1 MQRKQFQPL
10 TWPALIQTLAEKN
23 FSLEAITALIN
34 EKRFPSYY
42 NSLQLSDFDVTK
54 SKHFLETIVDR
65 LIEANTQ
72 QCLGY
77 SRLSFLVCGVVR
89 GNLPLFEE
97 NTFNRLLQLFL
108 SIDTLPPNSEHS
120 YAVATALSSLLY
132 LRPVDL
138 KSGHFSL
145 DNDPSTTNS
154 DLLGR
159 HQGKMCLEKLASIFE
174 YGRVEIKTEISCLH
188 AVIQLLVHRTFLQC
202 NSTQTET
209 LSCIS
214 RIVKA
219 IWPIA
224 FILNRQTVGYTSGS
238 NSSYGPSSASDL
250 SDGWCGDFSESER
263 PIIVNKKKA
272 RQMATYCLRSLLASK
287 QVCHEIWSK
296 NFGDKQYLQSSLLFA
311 ISREQDPSLREKFIS
326 ILITVL
332 KNLEISFTV
341 AEELPN
347 RDSASYISYSVRLA
361 NELREMHQSLHG
373 ALINEKVTKNQL
385 GLLKA
390 IGTLVSV
397 TPYHRLQPGLLTG
410 LINKTSAFLKNFQN
424 DPVKFANLQVKILA
438 IWSNI
443 LNKKNLTPE
452 LRSLITSKL
461 DPVIFTGF
469 QMPQRSSCWLIDLC
483 LRILSESKFSTLR
496 SQAASLLRS
505 FVSMHFN
512 LFHPFMDAVK
522 AVIRQNLPPRKEDP
536 VSTTLN
542 ILILCDTMLTHQ
554 FDCLEKGRL
563 STLFTDCEW
572 WYDLM
577 GTLLDFASKTDVL

>member
-10 TWPALIQTLAEKN
+10 TWPALIRALPANN
-23 FSLEAITALIN
+23 FSLEVITALVN
-34 EKRFPSYY
+34 EKRFPSFYS
-42 NSLQLSDFDVTK
+42 SLLLPDFDVTK
-54 SKHFLETIVDR
+54 SKHFFKTIINH

-77 SRLSFLVCGVVR
+77 SRLSFLVCGVIR

-97 NTFNRLLQLFL
+97 ETFKRLLELFL
-108 SIDTLPPNSEHS
+108 SIDTLPPNSEHN
-120 YAVATALSSLLY
+120 YAVAAALSSLLY

-138 KSGHFSL
+138 KSGQSSL
-145 DNDPSTTNS
+145 DTDPSTFNS
-154 DLLGR
+154 DFLGR
-159 HQGKMCLEKLASIFE
+159 HQGEMCLEKLVSIFE
-174 YGRVEIKTEISCLH
+174 YNRGEVKTEISCLH

-202 NSTQTET
+202 NSAQTAT

-214 RIVKA
+214 RVVKA

-224 FILNRQTVGYTSGS
+224 FILNRQTSGYTSGS
-238 NSSYGPSSASDL
+238 NSSYGPSSASEL
-250 SDGWCGDFSESER
+250 SDGWCGDFAETER
-263 PIIVNKKKA
+263 PVIVNKKKA
-272 RQMATYCLRSLLASK
+272 RHLATYCLRCLLGSK

-296 NFGDKQYLQSSLLFA
+296 NFAEKQYLQSSLLFA
-311 ISREQDPSLREKFIS
+311 ISREQDPSLRERFIF

-332 KNLEISFTV
+332 NNLEISFTV

-361 NELREMHQSLHG
+361 NELREIHQSLHS

-390 IGTLVSV
+390 IGTLVAV
-397 TPYHRLQPGLLTG
+397 TPYHRLQPGLLTR
-410 LINKTSAFLKNFQN
+410 LMNKTSAFLKNFQN
-424 DPVKFANLQVKILA
+424 DPAKFANLQARILA
-438 IWSNI
+438 IWDNI

-461 DPVIFTGF
+461 DPVIFNGL

-483 LRILSESKFSTLR
+483 LQILSESKFSALR
-496 SQAASLLRS
+496 NQATSLLRS

-522 AVIRQNLPPRKEDP
+522 AMIQQNFPPRKEDP
-536 VSTTLN
+536 ISTTLN
-542 ILILCDTMLTHQ
+542 ILILCDTILTHQ
-554 FDCLEKGRL
+554 FDCLEKGRF
-563 STLFTDCEW
+563 STLSTDCEW
-572 WYDLM
+572 WYDLI
-577 GTLLDFASKTDVL
+577 GTLLDFASKI